1 MQRAVQRRPRWH
13 VRDADDSARIES
25 VGKREQRPSEAP
37 AQIAKGPRVMQALQ
51 VLQPPRFMHLP
62 LGEQFPLHSQRLR
75 KGVRIEH
82 AASLCAPDSPFQ
94 GIIERGQFRP
104 ALSLEGGTSEHMY
117 HPTTRLLAVLEL
129 LQSRGRIGGGELARR
144 LEVDERT
151 VRRYVTMLRDL
162 GIPVEAELGRYG
174 AYRLRPGYKLP
185 PLMFSNEEALAVVLG
200 LLAARRIG
208 LTVDVT
214 ATEGALAKIERVLPE
229 ALRAQVQAV
238 SGVLTLD
245 LRNSLQAPASSE
257 IVVALSVGAQ
267 ESRRVWMRYRSGWSN
282 DAETAREI
290 DPYGVVY
297 RTGKWYCV
305 GYCHLRGE
313 PRVFRLD
320 RVVEASLRDERF
332 ERPAGFDSLAFVI
345 HTLATMPREM
355 PLDVLVKTTLE
366 EARGVMAPGAGTLE
380 EVEGGIR
387 LYGTVQDPEWMARYL
402 ASLRWPFEVR
412 EPPALK
418 DALKRLA
425 ATLTTAAR

>member
-1 MQRAVQRRPRWH
+1 
-13 VRDADDSARIES
+13 
-25 VGKREQRPSEAP
+25 
-37 AQIAKGPRVMQALQ
+37 
-51 VLQPPRFMHLP
+51 
-62 LGEQFPLHSQRLR
+62 
-75 KGVRIEH
+75 
-82 AASLCAPDSPFQ
+82 
-94 GIIERGQFRP
+94 
-104 ALSLEGGTSEHMY
+104 MY

-174 AYRLRPGYKLP
+174 AYRLRPGFKLP

-200 LLAARRIG
+200 LLAARRLG

-229 ALRAQVQAV
+229 TLRGQIQAV
-238 SGVLTLD
+238 SGMLTLD
-245 LRNSLQAPASSE
+245 LRSTLQAPASSE

-267 ESRRVWMRYRSGWSN
+267 ESRRVWMRYRSGWSG
-282 DAETAREI
+282 DSESEREV

-305 GYCHLRGE
+305 GYCHLRSE

-320 RVVEASLRDERF
+320 RVAEASLREERF
-332 ERPAGFDSLAFVI
+332 ERPANFDCLAFVI
-345 HTLATMPREM
+345 HALATLPREL
-355 PLDVLVKTTLE
+355 PLDVVIQATLDE
-366 EARGVMAPGAGTLE
+366 VQGMMMAPGAGTLE
-380 EVEGGIR
+380 AVEGGVR

-402 ASLRWPFEVR
+402 ASLRWPFVVR
-412 EPPALK
+412 EPPELK
-418 DALKRLA
+418 DVLRRLA
-425 ATLTTAAR
+425 ATLSAAAG